1 MATVDWLPRST
12 DTRVILAAAYNEF
25 FKNAEIAVIPSD
37 GELDR
42 PYEPLP
48 PSVNAFGTLK
58 IARIAPELA
67 RSIHTIIHA
76 PKRAFSWGVIDRKY
90 IWADFFSFRIY
101 LARYKGEQTQ
111 STMFP
116 ILYGDPKDVDAVLGH
131 AGDDLHQSMFKALGL
146 AQSQLAIA
154 TYLYDER
161 SGWSLKQ

>member
-12 DTRVILAAAYNEF
+12 DTRVILATAYNEF

-58 IARIAPELA
+58 IASITPELA

-76 PKRAFSWGVIDRKY
+76 PKRAFSWGPSTAGTSGQTSSLSASTSPATRASRRK
-90 IWADFFSFRIY
+90 A
-101 LARYKGEQTQ
+101 
-111 STMFP
+111 
-116 ILYGDPKDVDAVLGH
+116 
-131 AGDDLHQSMFKALGL
+131 
-146 AQSQLAIA
+146 
-154 TYLYDER
+154 
-161 SGWSLKQ
+161 